1 MNRTLKLLIAAS
13 IGSAAVVFGTAG
25 TAGAVEETI
34 GGCLLEE
41 LEITEIAVA
50 QAEGEPLSP
59 ELEEVA
65 EKHPE
70 YVTAAEDLVADNDG
84 DVEAIEEDA
93 EGRYEDCLDAPNPLL
108 PETNEIIWGAI
119 GFTVVFL
126 FLAKFGMPAAKK
138 AMDERTVKIQGDLDA
153 AEAAKEEAES
163 IKAEY
168 AAKVADAKTESAR
181 IIEEARQAADQL
193 KSDQQARLNEELAA
207 ARASAQADIDAAKG
221 QAMAEL
227 RGEVS
232 DIAIGAAEAVV
243 GANLDRAAQTQLIE
257 DYINRVQATS
267 GNGSSG
273 TGSAV

>member
-1 MNRTLKLLIAAS
+1 MRSKRFLAAVALATAVLFAFAPAAS
-13 IGSAAVVFGTAG
+13 AQEAEDDHSG
-25 TAGAVEETI
+25 EETTEAEH
-34 GGCLLEE
+34 GEAGDPHAVFEE
-41 LEITEIAVA
+41 AEHIMHANDAHHADIECVEILV
-50 QAEGEPLSP
+50 
-59 ELEEVA
+59 V
-65 EKHPE
+65 
-70 YVTAAEDLVADNDG
+70 EDGSVS
-84 DVEAIEEDA
+84 
-93 EGRYEDCLDAPNPLL
+93 DCRDAPNPLL

-126 FLAKFGMPAAKK
+126 FLAKFGLPAAKK
-138 AMDERTVKIQGDLDA
+138 AMDERAAKIQGDLDA
-153 AEAAKEEAES
+153 AEAAKADAES

-193 KSDQQARLNEELAA
+193 KADQQTRLNEELAT

-257 DYINRVQATS
+257 DYINRVQA
-267 GNGSSG
+267 GN
-273 TGSAV
+273 

>member
-1 MNRTLKLLIAAS
+1 MRSKRFLAVVALATAVLFAFAPAAS
-13 IGSAAVVFGTAG
+13 AQ
-25 TAGAVEETI
+25 EEESGEDH
-34 GGCLLEE
+34 GGGEATLLAEELEE
-41 LEITEIAVA
+41 LVVEISALP
-50 QAEGEPLSP
+50 AEEREEAIH
-59 ELEEVA
+59 ELELIA
-65 EKHPE
+65 EENGGTH
-70 YVTAAEDLVADNDG
+70 A
-84 DVEAIEEDA
+84 DA
-93 EGRYEDCLDAPNPLL
+93 ECVLILLEGGSVSDCRDAPNPLL

-126 FLAKFGMPAAKK
+126 FLAKFGLPAAKK
-138 AMDERTVKIQGDLDA
+138 AMDERSAKIQGDLDA
-153 AEAAKEEAES
+153 AESAKADAEE

-207 ARASAQADIDAAKG
+207 ARTSAQADIDAAKG

-257 DYINRVQATS
+257 DYINSV
-267 GNGSSG
+267 SSG
-273 TGSAV
+273 S